1 MAVRL
6 KIKLTEM
13 RKYKIVTV
21 INTYNRFTYLLFTT
35 TL

>member
-6 KIKLTEM
+6 KMKLTEM
-13 RKYKIVTV
+13 RKYKIIIV
-21 INTYNRFTYLLFTT
+21 INTYNRFTYLFTT